1 MKHVFFIQVFN
12 REVPFLVS
20 LSRTHTLNGHSHDM
34 WGTAMWWTS
43 FKTLPA
49 GLSLWCRPPVG
60 QPLAAI
66 CIPLEPREGCGA
78 ERMKKENPLCSP
90 QSHPVLFNYRAQS
103 INFMLLTQW
112 EHIKLYWIK
121 GHRGSISHWLVQTE
135 DSGQRWSVTVLN
147 SCVGKTYCQ
156 TLSFRV
162 HSLTLGD
169 LFLIRTAKTN
179 AAEHLYSLK
188 QKKSRSCT
196 QVFIV
201 SWPLVKFF
209 VCAWKLYAIRQ
220 KAADGIRGHRFLRP
234 HFMTSISA
242 VGDIPK
248 N

>member
-1 MKHVFFIQVFN
+1 
-12 REVPFLVS
+12 
-20 LSRTHTLNGHSHDM
+20 
-34 WGTAMWWTS
+34 MWWTS
-43 FKTLPA
+43 FRTLPA

-66 CIPLEPREGCGA
+66 CIPLEPREGCAA

-90 QSHPVLFNYRAQS
+90 QSHPVLFNYRAHS

-121 GHRGSISHWLVQTE
+121 GHRGSISRWLVQTE
-135 DSGQRWSVTVLN
+135 DSGQRWSVIVWN
-147 SCVGKTYCQ
+147 SRVGNTYSQ
-156 TLSFRV
+156 TLSSRV
-162 HSLTLGD
+162 HALTLWD

-179 AAEHLYSLK
+179 AAVHLYSLK
-188 QKKSRSCT
+188 QKKSRSRT

-201 SWPLVKFF
+201 SWPLVKSLF
-209 VCAWKLYAIRQ
+209 VCAWKLYAISQ

-242 VGDIPK
+242 TGDIPK